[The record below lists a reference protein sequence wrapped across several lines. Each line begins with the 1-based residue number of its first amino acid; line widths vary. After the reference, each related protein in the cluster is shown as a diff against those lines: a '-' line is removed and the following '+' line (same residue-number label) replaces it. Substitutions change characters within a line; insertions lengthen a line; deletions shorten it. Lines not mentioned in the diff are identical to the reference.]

1 MDFSWLP
8 LWVEPIFTQ
17 HHLKVLEEEEEET
30 FSNIFFALCVPL
42 VALFWSFSEEDSDE
56 NRGKL
61 AAALI
66 QSDMVLYP
74 TQPHKILNPI

>member
-1 MDFSWLP
+1 MASLMGSTHLYPTPSKGPGGGGGGGGD
-8 LWVEPIFTQ
+8 IFEY
-17 HHLKVLEEEEEET
+17 LFV
-30 FSNIFFALCVPL
+30 SCVPL

-66 QSDMVLYP
+66 QSD
-74 TQPHKILNPI
+74 I

>member
-1 MDFSWLP
+1 MASLMGSTHLYPTPSKGPGGGGGD
-8 LWVEPIFTQ
+8 IFEY
-17 HHLKVLEEEEEET
+17 LFV
-30 FSNIFFALCVPL
+30 SCVPL

-66 QSDMVLYP
+66 RSD
-74 TQPHKILNPI
+74 I